1 MVYSEMDLEKL
12 AVYLVDDNLTLEQSW
27 DYYAAADIWAREN
40 CTSYIGYD
48 VQDVS
53 DVSYDY
59 DTIARYVFDND
70 RDVVM
75 FTLKWK

>member
-12 AVYLVDDNLTLEQSW
+12 AVYLTDENRTLEQSL
-27 DYYAAADIWAREN
+27 DYYDAADHWANEN
-40 CTSYIGYD
+40 CSSYVGYD

-53 DVSYDY
+53 DVSYYY
-59 DTIARYVFDND
+59 DTVARYVFDNEQ
-70 RDVVM
+70 DVVL

>member
-12 AVYLVDDNLTLEQSW
+12 AVYLTDENRTLEQSR
-27 DYYAAADIWAREN
+27 DYYDAADRWACKN
-40 CTSYIGYD
+40 CSSYVGYD

-53 DVSYDY
+53 DVSYYY
-59 DTIARYVFDND
+59 DTVARYVFDNEQ
-70 RDVVM
+70 DVVM